1 MAEASAGLPWTWL
14 CSSKAWTPA
23 PRGAAALP
31 LDGRDRRIHRDLIS
45 EVTREGLP
53 ALAGRVGGRPT
64 GMIPTMVEIARRMLE
79 EGHKPGEIAREL
91 RVGGPS
97 EIDYHGPT
105 PQGSP

>member
-1 MAEASAGLPWTWL
+1 
-14 CSSKAWTPA
+14 
-23 PRGAAALP
+23 
-31 LDGRDRRIHRDLIS
+31 
-45 EVTREGLP
+45 
-53 ALAGRVGGRPT
+53 
-64 GMIPTMVEIARRMLE
+64 MIPTMVEIARRMLE